1 MTKDRCDITVIHEDL
16 VDSVMERLP
25 SADTTERTAHL
36 FKLFAD
42 PTRLRILEAL
52 RLSELCVCDL
62 SAVLDISQSAVSHQL
77 RTLRQGRLVRTRR
90 EGKVVYYALDDEH
103 VSSIIDQGLEHIA
116 HTEG

>member
-16 VDSVMERLP
+16 VDSVMDRLP
-25 SADTTERTAHL
+25 SETTTEQTAYL

-62 SAVLDISQSAVSHQL
+62 SAVLDMSQSAVSHQL